1 MTFWRRFAAF
11 VAGAAVGAL
20 GGLIGLGGAEFRLPL
35 LIGCFGFEAL
45 PAVILNKAMSLVV
58 VAFSIPFRIP
68 AVPLAEALAYW
79 SVVVNLLSGSIV
91 GAWVGASWAIG
102 LRTSHFY
109 KIIAALL
116 LLMAAALVFGH
127 ALRSNEPLLAGVSI
141 AVAGTVAGFFIGV
154 VASLLGVA
162 GGELL
167 IPTIVLLYGIDVKVA
182 GSLSLL
188 VSLPTMISAFARYS
202 RDGSFA
208 VVRNEAEFA
217 AVMAAGSICGA
228 FAGGQLLKLF
238 SGSAILPLLSAIL
251 VLSAWKMWRHAHK

>member
-1 MTFWRRFAAF
+1 MTSWRRFAAF

-35 LIGCFGFEAL
+35 LIGFFGFEAL

-68 AVPLAEALAYW
+68 AVPLTETLAHW
-79 SVVVNLLSGSIV
+79 PVVVNLLSGSIV

-109 KIIAALL
+109 RIIAALL
-116 LLMAAALVFGH
+116 LLMAAALLFGH
-127 ALRSNEPLLAGVSI
+127 AVSSNEPLLTGTSLA
-141 AVAGTVAGFFIGV
+141 AAGTVAGFFIGV

-188 VSLPTMISAFARYS
+188 VSLPTMILAFARYS

-208 VVRNEAEFA
+208 VVKDEAEFA
-217 AVMAAGSICGA
+217 ALMAAGSICGA
-228 FAGGQLLKLF
+228 FAGGQLLKMF
-238 SGSAILPLLSAIL
+238 SGAAIVPLLSAIL
-251 VLSAWKMWRHAHK
+251 VLSAWRMWRHAQK